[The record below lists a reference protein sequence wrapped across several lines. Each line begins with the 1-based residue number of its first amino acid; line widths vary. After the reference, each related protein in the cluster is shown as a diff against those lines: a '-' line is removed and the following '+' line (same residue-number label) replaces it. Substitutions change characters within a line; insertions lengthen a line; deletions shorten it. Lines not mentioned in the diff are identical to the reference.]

1 MQKALKKMD
10 DDKEDEYMVFGK
22 FISNEIK
29 AIPEHR
35 DREYLKRKLQKV
47 VLDFKD
53 EVLILFYSIN

>member
-29 AIPEHR
+29 AIPEQR
-35 DREYLKRKLQKV
+35 DREFLKRKLQKV

-53 EVLILFYSIN
+53 EVLFYSIH